1 LFQYLF
7 LINTPIDSYFPLY
20 LSGSDIAGEVIS
32 VGPGV
37 NAFSAGDK
45 VFSGLDVK
53 VNVSASVGYIIYVLD
68 IHLNP

>member
-7 LINTPIDSYFPLY
+7 LINTQIDIYFPLY

-37 NAFSAGDK
+37 NAFSSGDK
-45 VFSGLDVK
+45 VFGGLNLK
-53 VNVSASVGYIIYVLD
+53 VNVSGLVDYVIYVLA
-68 IHLNP
+68 INLNA